1 MTLCMVHQLNVFLGI
16 VVKFKTSLFKQ
27 PKKTM
32 SMKLKRHA
40 INKQSIRVKLTL
52 EVEPKLHLFDTLIK
66 RILLYDVRCGAM
78 KMWKN

>member
-16 VVKFKTSLFKQ
+16 VVKFNITFQ
-27 PKKTM
+27 TTKKTM

-52 EVEPKLHLFDTLIK
+52 EVEAKLHLFDTLIK

-78 KMWKN
+78 KMSKN